1 MIGKGEVLRKY
12 DHSMKGFIEVVRS
25 GGGNNFMRPSW
36 VQAKPLYKR
45 CRGLFEAKKDSVWV
59 DQDFIA

>member
-25 GGGNNFMRPSW
+25 GGQQFDETCMGS
-36 VQAKPLYKR
+36 
-45 CRGLFEAKKDSVWV
+45 GEAFV
-59 DQDFIA
+59 